1 MDVRSTKM
9 KIEKII
15 ETKMMNSFTATD
27 QKFLTLKAH
36 ELMHVRESDMSIA
49 DNPYLGT

>member
-1 MDVRSTKM
+1 MDVRSAKM
-9 KIEKII
+9 KTEKII
-15 ETKMMNSFTATD
+15 ETKTMNSFTATD